1 MGQDRLGDLALFSVE
16 KETVDKIDFDTIIDQ
31 VRRYKGKKNRFVI
44 FCWHATVPRA
54 STYCLAVRTSHI
66 ANILAM
72 IKMFGIVN
80 FDFFWV

>member
-44 FCWHATVPRA
+44 FC
-54 STYCLAVRTSHI
+54 
-66 ANILAM
+66 
-72 IKMFGIVN
+72 
-80 FDFFWV
+80 